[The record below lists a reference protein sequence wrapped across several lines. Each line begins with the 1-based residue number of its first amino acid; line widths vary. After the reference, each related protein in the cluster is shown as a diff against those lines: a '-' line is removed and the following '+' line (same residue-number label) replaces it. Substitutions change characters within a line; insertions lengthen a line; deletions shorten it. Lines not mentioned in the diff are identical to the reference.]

1 MNAAVN
7 INRVKEKIR
16 DINIL
21 STFVKLILLVA
32 RNDKLIANIRIMIKF
47 EISLD
52 TNVVIKNI
60 DISNLRKL
68 SLMFIFLFG
77 KYFIIIIT

>member
-1 MNAAVN
+1 MNAVVN
-7 INRVKEKIR
+7 INRVNEKIR